1 VAETKAFNKR
11 RANDAMMKAY
21 NIQRFVIKKFPMGA
35 DRSRMIKELDKAI
48 TSLAY
53 VKDRI
58 NR

>member
-1 VAETKAFNKR
+1 MAETKAFNKR